1 MPLNYRMDR
10 LSGRIVGSSSKS
22 AYSPKGFFPVEPI
35 PVMKMSASEKAVPVR
50 SIADM
55 RTALE
60 PPKKIAQTEILGKF
74 PDNPTYRRLQE
85 FQRIMSKPDG
95 KLVWEKLPR
104 DVFAFRFTV
113 LLCAGGMALLAN
125 TYYKMAYGIKPES

>member
-1 MPLNYRMDR
+1 MDR

-22 AYSPKGFFPVEPI
+22 AYSPK
-35 PVMKMSASEKAVPVR
+35 
-50 SIADM
+50 
-55 RTALE
+55 
-60 PPKKIAQTEILGKF
+60 
-74 PDNPTYRRLQE
+74 
-85 FQRIMSKPDG
+85 KPDG

>member
-1 MPLNYRMDR
+1 
-10 LSGRIVGSSSKS
+10 
-22 AYSPKGFFPVEPI
+22 
-35 PVMKMSASEKAVPVR
+35 
-50 SIADM
+50 M

-85 FQRIMSKPDG
+85 FQRIMSVSMATVVDISKPDG

>member
-1 MPLNYRMDR
+1 MLQAQIGVTV
-10 LSGRIVGSSSKS
+10 LL
-22 AYSPKGFFPVEPI
+22 FF
-35 PVMKMSASEKAVPVR
+35 
-50 SIADM
+50 
-55 RTALE
+55 
-60 PPKKIAQTEILGKF
+60 Q
-74 PDNPTYRRLQE
+74 
-85 FQRIMSKPDG
+85 KPDG